1 MVYGNDAK
9 STFLGTELLQR
20 DSVMGLGDRQTEPRA
35 QVTRRCCL
43 SRSQARLTSGHATE
57 KPEEA

>member
-20 DSVMGLGDRQTEPRA
+20 DGGSVMGLGDRQTEPRA
-35 QVTRRCCL
+35 Q
-43 SRSQARLTSGHATE
+43 
-57 KPEEA
+57 